1 MVLVSDGNNVHFRTD
16 PFLYIDKWTDE
27 RTWGGEAVPREGD
40 SVYVPEG
47 MTLLIDDDTPVLDTV
62 VIEGK
67 MMFSDEK
74 NMKFDANYIIIREGE
89 LEIGTED
96 LPYQH

>member
-1 MVLVSDGNNVHFRTD
+1 
-16 PFLYIDKWTDE
+16 
-27 RTWGGEAVPREGD
+27 
-40 SVYVPEG
+40 
-47 MTLLIDDDTPVLDTV
+47 MTLLIDESTPILDTV
-62 VIEGK
+62 IVEGK

-74 NMKFDANYIIIREGE
+74 DLTFDAHYVVIREGE